1 MNSVSTRI
9 ILCVFFSTMLTALVV
24 SWLSIGAIH
33 NDVRSRVEHRTR
45 ALVEERRIEI
55 ELWHTAASTQL
66 AASTA
71 IGTPWHSQ
79 LLSSLAN
86 LEGQVERDLRW
97 LSSDAETTAASREG
111 PVPIELKQPPSG
123 LARYFDSLRLR
134 PTGSSNSQPLECFSA
149 KIDLI
154 EITTKVVA
162 NLEGCLSQA
171 TLFKLLDPSASD
183 LVGMRLL
190 VADENGRITNVAG
203 VRANARLGTRLP
215 VTQILYPHGGTLLD
229 YDDPLGNRL
238 VGAISPIA
246 HTGWILGVET
256 DYARAFAPAIA
267 ITNQIFIVDVC
278 IILLFSVL
286 AYKITLA
293 IMQPIEAL
301 SQGAQRI
308 AEGQVDYQIPLPANN
323 DDELGLLTRA
333 FNEMMEKLRNSQI
346 EIEQDRIRLAEKNEE
361 LQRANEILAQLS
373 ITDGLTKL
381 HNHRYFQDHL
391 TREIKRVG
399 RTKQPLS
406 LILLDLE

>member
-1 MNSVSTRI
+1 MSPSRSNLAAIPKQVRSRAPMNSVSTRI

-55 ELWHTAASTQL
+55 ELWHAAASTQL

-149 KIDLI
+149 KTDLI

-171 TLFKLLDPSASD
+171 TLIKILDPSGAGPS
-183 LVGMRLL
+183 
-190 VADENGRITNVAG
+190 GRRDGDA
-203 VRANARLGTRLP
+203 
-215 VTQILYPHGGTLLD
+215 
-229 YDDPLGNRL
+229 
-238 VGAISPIA
+238 
-246 HTGWILGVET
+246 
-256 DYARAFAPAIA
+256 ARAHGA
-267 ITNQIFIVDVC
+267 
-278 IILLFSVL
+278 S
-286 AYKITLA
+286 
-293 IMQPIEAL
+293 
-301 SQGAQRI
+301 GAQTPR
-308 AEGQVDYQIPLPANN
+308 
-323 DDELGLLTRA
+323 
-333 FNEMMEKLRNSQI
+333 
-346 EIEQDRIRLAEKNEE
+346 
-361 LQRANEILAQLS
+361 
-373 ITDGLTKL
+373 
-381 HNHRYFQDHL
+381 
-391 TREIKRVG
+391 
-399 RTKQPLS
+399 
-406 LILLDLE
+406 